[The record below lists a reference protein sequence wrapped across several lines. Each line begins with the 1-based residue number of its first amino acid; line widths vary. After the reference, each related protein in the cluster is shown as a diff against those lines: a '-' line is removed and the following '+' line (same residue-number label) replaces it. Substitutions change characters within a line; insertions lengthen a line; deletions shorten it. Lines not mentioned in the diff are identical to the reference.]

1 MDGYIY
7 KVESKLLNRCYIGST
22 RYIEK
27 RLRQHKNAYNIYAFD
42 KKGNYYSVFD
52 VINAPDVEIIEIEK
66 LVYNNIKE
74 LKAREA
80 FYIRTIPCV
89 NKNISGRNMKQY
101 YQDKKENYKRYYER
115 HKARLLTYQMN
126 YNRIKKNQLLIHT

>member
-1 MDGYIY
+1 MEGFIY
-7 KVESKLLNRCYIGST
+7 KIQSNILGKCYIGST

-66 LVYNNIKE
+66 IVYNHIK
-74 LKAREA
+74 
-80 FYIRTIPCV
+80 
-89 NKNISGRNMKQY
+89 
-101 YQDKKENYKRYYER
+101 
-115 HKARLLTYQMN
+115 
-126 YNRIKKNQLLIHT
+126 

>member
-7 KVESKLLNRCYIGST
+7 MIESKLLNLSYVGST
-22 RYIEK
+22 RYIHK
-27 RLRQHKNAYNIYAFD
+27 RLQQHKTAYNSYSVN

-66 LVYNNIKE
+66 IVYQNVKE
-74 LKAREA
+74 LKSREA
-80 FYIRTIPCV
+80 FYIRTIRCV

-115 HKARLLTYQMN
+115 NKARLITYQIN
-126 YNRIKKNQLLIHT
+126 YNRIKKSNINI